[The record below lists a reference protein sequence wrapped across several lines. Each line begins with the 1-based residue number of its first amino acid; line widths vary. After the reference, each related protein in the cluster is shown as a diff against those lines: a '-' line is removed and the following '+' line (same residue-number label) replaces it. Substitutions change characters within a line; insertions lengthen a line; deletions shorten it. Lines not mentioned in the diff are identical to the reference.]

1 LARGTLTTLR
11 RTRIAGA
18 VIVLLALGAN
28 AIAGLSATAGQIPV
42 DSRLVALMKRSCGGP
57 PSKAARAHEYA
68 AIRQMLTEAMP
79 VKLSRDETPPPGAL
93 PAMIAQNETPSPSP
107 PPSPEGTSSPQASAS
122 PEASGSPEAVPSSA
136 GEATPTPSPTP
147 TLLPIPKAPPP
158 GPGQLIPP
166 TPIGSPELSPPP
178 LPSAQPTN
186 SNTGPVF
193 IERSSS
199 PPQIPVKSPALGAAP
214 SASPSPAIPR
224 PTLGPDSIVTVADK
238 LYGSSDEHEPSDL
251 VGNVHLFYTEGQIV
265 GDRAHYDGDH
275 TIAVTGHTYL
285 VNRAQDSI
293 LYADKILFDTHTRR
307 ATLLKGQGESIEGVQ
322 QGKMHFG
329 AESLVTRSDGVTHG
343 EHATFTTCEN
353 PHAGYHVEAR
363 TIDIIPGDKLIA
375 RKAVVFLGPTA
386 IFYIPLLVIP
396 LVEVADPRRQ
406 ASFLPLIG
414 YDSAE
419 GYWIKLRI
427 GFGTSNQYYGYYRV
441 EYYTKRGLGLGYTAY
456 IGAKDAHRY
465 TTIDSYTIDDRTQD
479 ARLTNLTINDVETFS
494 RRLRAQFGVSYQ
506 SDYGPDLPIPPS
518 INISGS
524 IIHQTG
530 SISTENL
537 EFQRAMQ
544 GTISDTYSIGF
555 IDTLTLSQYIQQL
568 ISLTYSR
575 FLGSGIQSD
584 TFHIETDT
592 HIFTKGADY
601 NLTYDKTDYSSNPF
615 GYDRL
620 PELQILPHIGYGN
633 FKFGPQLQFTI
644 GEYAEPQNHFSTS
657 RFQGELTESVY
668 AKIFGNSD
676 FSANYNITQDYYGTG
691 DEKAFDQQ
699 SASLNTPIGNHIIN
713 SLNYNEQHPIGPTDV
728 PFQLLDRLSGGSH
741 SAQETI
747 RFYNGDVYSFSL
759 SDGTS
764 FDRQAEGV
772 TYQLNYRP
780 SLKSYLIV
788 GGFWTPGSGN
798 GFNTTN
804 VQAITP
810 FGRDTSLEIST
821 NVDWHNHNRLEDK
834 NILLSRTVDNCYNLQ
849 FTYNQDLKQFAFN
862 FVILA
867 FPGQAAGFGIG
878 GTSSGGINSII
889 PQNLSF

>member
-1 LARGTLTTLR
+1 
-11 RTRIAGA
+11 
-18 VIVLLALGAN
+18 
-28 AIAGLSATAGQIPV
+28 
-42 DSRLVALMKRSCGGP
+42 
-57 PSKAARAHEYA
+57 
-68 AIRQMLTEAMP
+68 
-79 VKLSRDETPPPGAL
+79 
-93 PAMIAQNETPSPSP
+93 
-107 PPSPEGTSSPQASAS
+107 
-122 PEASGSPEAVPSSA
+122 
-136 GEATPTPSPTP
+136 
-147 TLLPIPKAPPP
+147 
-158 GPGQLIPP
+158 
-166 TPIGSPELSPPP
+166 
-178 LPSAQPTN
+178 
-186 SNTGPVF
+186 
-193 IERSSS
+193 
-199 PPQIPVKSPALGAAP
+199 
-214 SASPSPAIPR
+214 
-224 PTLGPDSIVTVADK
+224 
-238 LYGSSDEHEPSDL
+238 
-251 VGNVHLFYTEGQIV
+251 
-265 GDRAHYDGDH
+265 
-275 TIAVTGHTYL
+275 
-285 VNRAQDSI
+285 
-293 LYADKILFDTHTRR
+293 
-307 ATLLKGQGESIEGVQ
+307 
-322 QGKMHFG
+322 
-329 AESLVTRSDGVTHG
+329 VTRSDGVTHG
-343 EHATFTTCEN
+343 ERATFTTCEN

>member
-1 LARGTLTTLR
+1 MARGTLTTLR